1 MSNENKI
8 EDAIKGMHEIR
19 TLVEAF
25 EKKNGE
31 MDVETKAQIKAIG
44 DEASKA
50 MAEHQAKGLEV
61 EASVKKY
68 ASELD
73 AVKEQCKDMY
83 KVSSRMGVGTK
94 GNIDAFDEV
103 YNEHRSVM
111 SEYIRKGTEPGS
123 NVISEIA
130 VAFVDKSMRL
140 AGVTDDLAAK
150 MAVHTMISEQSGGA
164 SGKGFFYAPETK
176 SMVTGI
182 NPDGGYFVNPDFRT
196 DITITR
202 EFETSPM
209 RAISQIITTGT
220 NEVEIPIDDNE
231 GISGGWVGEITARP
245 ETDTPQV
252 GMKKIPVHEQ
262 FANPKISQ
270 KMLDDAPFNIEA
282 WLSEK
287 TSKKFA
293 RDENT
298 AFVVGNGSLKPRG
311 FLDYPNW
318 TTPKTYQRDALEQIA
333 SGAVDSVTADGAIKL
348 KGSLKGDYQA
358 GAVFLTQRDTFTDLS
373 LLKDGQGRYLLSE
386 TMLPDG
392 VDVRLLGKP
401 LFFADDMAAVAADA
415 LALAYGDFGTAYT
428 IVDRM
433 GIRILRNPFTD
444 IPFIRFYTTKRVGGD
459 LTNFEGIK
467 IQKLA
472 VTL

>member
-1 MSNENKI
+1 MSEENKM
-8 EDAIKGMHEIR
+8 DSVLKGLSDIR
-19 TLVEAF
+19 EVAERS
-25 EKKNGE
+25 EKKSGE
-31 MDVETKAQIKAIG
+31 IGAEAKAQIKALG
-44 DEASKA
+44 DETSKTL
-50 MAEHQAKGLEV
+50 AEHQSKNLALEAELKKQASLVGKIEAKYSDL
-61 EASVKKY
+61 
-68 ASELD
+68 
-73 AVKEQCKDMY
+73 Y
-83 KVSSRMGVGTK
+83 KASSRMGAQGK
-94 GNIDAFDEV
+94 DNIDAFDAV
-103 YNEHRSVM
+103 YNQHRSAM
-111 SEYIRKGTEPGS
+111 SDYIRKGAEPGS
-123 NVISEIA
+123 DAINEIA
-130 VAFVDKSMRL
+130 TAFVDKSMRL
-140 AGVTDDLAAK
+140 AGVNDDLAAK
-150 MAVHTMISEQSGGA
+150 NAVYTMVNEQSGGA
-164 SGKGFFYAPETK
+164 SGKGFFWQPDTK

-182 NPDGGYFVNPDFRT
+182 NPDGGYFVNPDVRT

-270 KMLDDAPFNIEA
+270 KMIDDAAFNIEA

-318 TTPKTYQRDALEQIA
+318 TNAGVYQRDALEQIV
-333 SGAVDSVTADGAIKL
+333 SGAVDAVTADGAIKL
-348 KGSLKGDYQA
+348 KGALKGDYQA
-358 GAVFLTQRDTFTDLS
+358 GAVFLTKRDTFTDLS

-415 LALAYGDFGTAYT
+415 LALAYGDFGTSYT

-459 LTNFEGIK
+459 LTNYEGIK

-472 VTL
+472 V